1 MSLTPEQIADLQA
14 KAAKAEELEQR
25 LNALDGKKGEILD
38 EKKKLQ
44 NRIDELVRAVAD
56 RKR

>member
-1 MSLTPEQIADLQA
+1 MVATRYTVAHPPSNTMSLTPEQIADLQA

-38 EKKKLQ
+38 EKK
-44 NRIDELVRAVAD
+44 
-56 RKR
+56 